1 MHRFCIAVLF
11 LVTTGR
17 TATSFAWSRTAIDC
31 SGHHRYACPPSSST
45 YADAVSELRAQ
56 LALQQE
62 GCCGG
67 SPGRGEHV
75 TAPGNAEVC
84 FEAYVSRRRPMG
96 SGLAFLDLVDPTDE
110 DAPELTALL
119 KRQAFE
125 PGSSADGA
133 ADPAAFAAYSKAL
146 QPGTLLRLVGTAAPT
161 RTGEASL
168 LVRRVTVLAAA
179 PNPQHLYPLFTGA
192 RAGLLPRPEV
202 AAALRLDL
210 GELEVLLKTACP
222 VAARA
227 KPRRST

>member
-1 MHRFCIAVLF
+1 MEIVAITRDMHRFCISVLF

-179 PNPQHLYPLFTGA
+179 PNPQVRA
-192 RAGLLPRPEV
+192 RTAFAVRGHWFVMLSLSLSLSHSLCAGSKPHYT
-202 AAALRLDL
+202 
-210 GELEVLLKTACP
+210 VLA
-222 VAARA
+222 
-227 KPRRST
+227 